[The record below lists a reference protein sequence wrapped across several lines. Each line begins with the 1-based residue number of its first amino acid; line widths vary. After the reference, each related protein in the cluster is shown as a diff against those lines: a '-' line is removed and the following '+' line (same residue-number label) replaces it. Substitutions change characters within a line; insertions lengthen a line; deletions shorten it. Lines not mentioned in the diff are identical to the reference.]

1 MFFFFSDS
9 LSRVQVSHK
18 LFFEMIWWMLD
29 TPDSIKDSLFTCL
42 IFYLIRSLLQAALTI
57 FNYGELD
64 IKIVRYFYSWKE
76 LVKVSF
82 IPTLDMIFNS
92 HSEIVIALT
101 TIFLVFQ
108 QY

>member
-1 MFFFFSDS
+1 
-9 LSRVQVSHK
+9 
-18 LFFEMIWWMLD
+18 MLD

-82 IPTLDMIFNS
+82 IPTLNMIFNS